1 MNIQNL
7 AKERVIG
14 NIKIGTNDK
23 SNKYKR
29 VIKMVDISST
39 VLIII

>member
-14 NIKIGTNDK
+14 NIKIGTK
-23 SNKYKR
+23 KGSNLPKKLDY
-29 VIKMVDISST
+29 VNVE
-39 VLIII
+39 